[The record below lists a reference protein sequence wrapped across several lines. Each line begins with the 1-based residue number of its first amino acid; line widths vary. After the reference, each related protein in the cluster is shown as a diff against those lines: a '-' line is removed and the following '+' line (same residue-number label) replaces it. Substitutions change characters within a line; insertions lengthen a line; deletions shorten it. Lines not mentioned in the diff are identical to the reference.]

1 MRVKK
6 TFLAAAL
13 AGLTTMLLSGPAAA
27 DVIRVSPGESIQ
39 AAIDQAGEG
48 DTVKLAPGTYTENV
62 QIKTDGI
69 TLKGA
74 GADETVIEPGSSP
87 SPVDPFCE
95 GTGICVADVTLPADP
110 NAPPIINNHV
120 AGVRI
125 KDLAVK
131 NFKQFSGVFFF
142 GARDQRVSG
151 VLAENGGEYGIGA
164 FNTTGGQ
171 YWGNVT
177 TNNGE
182 AGIYVG
188 DSPDADAV
196 VRHNVSSGN
205 LGFGIFVRDAAH
217 GVVEDNDSFGNC
229 IGILFLD
236 TPAPTD
242 VSDWTAR
249 DNDAS
254 HNTAVCPTEE
264 GGPPVGGIGIAIA
277 NASGIT
283 LVGNTANENV
293 PAGPV
298 EVSGGIVVVSPPP
311 EGPGD
316 PVQIATDNT
325 IKLNTAFGNSRV
337 DLLWDQQGDNRFIGN
352 RCRTSDPDGLCVERR
367 HGHGHGR
374 RGDDGD
380 DGDHGHSGHHGDKHG
395 KHNHKHHKQ
404 HKHHKHHDD

>member
-1 MRVKK
+1 
-6 TFLAAAL
+6 
-13 AGLTTMLLSGPAAA
+13 
-27 DVIRVSPGESIQ
+27 
-39 AAIDQAGEG
+39 
-48 DTVKLAPGTYTENV
+48 
-62 QIKTDGI
+62 
-69 TLKGA
+69 
-74 GADETVIEPGSSP
+74 
-87 SPVDPFCE
+87 VDPFCE
-95 GTGICVADVTLPADP
+95 GTGICVADVTLPANPDD
-110 NAPPIINNHV
+110 PPIINNHI

-131 NFKQFSGVFFF
+131 NFKQFSGVFLF
-142 GARDQRVSG
+142 GTRDQRVSG
-151 VLAENGGEYGIGA
+151 VLAENDGEYGIGA

-196 VRHNVSSGN
+196 VRDNVSSAN

-249 DNDAS
+249 DNEAS

-283 LVGNTANENV
+283 LVGNAANDNV

-298 EVSGGIVVVSPPP
+298 EASGGIVVVSPPP
-311 EGPGD
+311 EGPGA

-325 IKLNTAFGNSRV
+325 IKFNTAFGNSRV

-352 RCRTSDPDGLCVERR
+352 RCRTSDPDGLCVESR
-367 HGHGHGR
+367 HGHGHGHHGDDDDDDD
-374 RGDDGD
+374 RGDNGHHRGKGD
-380 DGDHGHSGHHGDKHG
+380 HGDKHG
-395 KHNHKHHKQ
+395 KHREKHGSHHEK
-404 HKHHKHHDD
+404 HGKHHKHHDD